1 MLALGGLRAAVL
13 EANLALPRYG
23 LVTLTWGNV
32 SGIDR
37 ASGVM
42 VIKPS
47 GVAYERLRAE
57 DLVAVALDGTVVEG
71 RLRPS
76 SDTDT
81 HLRIYRAFPEMG
93 GVVHTHSTHATA
105 FAQAGREIPVLG
117 TTHAD
122 FSPLAV
128 PVARALSE
136 AEVADSYEEATG
148 TILVEAVGDRGPAQ
162 VPAVLAPGHGP
173 FVWGAD
179 PQAAVEAAATLEEV
193 ARMALLTYQLA
204 PGAGPLPEHVRDK
217 HFSRK
222 HGPGATYGQ
231 GDPGHGGV
239 GEGGVG
245 SDGR

>member
-1 MLALGGLRAAVL
+1 VLALGGLRAAVL

-231 GDPGHGGV
+231 GDPGHGGLKRND
-239 GEGGVG
+239 GVAF
-245 SDGR
+245 

>member
-122 FSPLAV
+122 FSPLA
-128 PVARALSE
+128 
-136 AEVADSYEEATG
+136 
-148 TILVEAVGDRGPAQ
+148 
-162 VPAVLAPGHGP
+162 
-173 FVWGAD
+173 
-179 PQAAVEAAATLEEV
+179 
-193 ARMALLTYQLA
+193 
-204 PGAGPLPEHVRDK
+204 GPLPEHVRDK